1 MLKLPLKTPV
11 KMSAVISTEPICCA
25 ICLDNID
32 ISLNIIKTECNH
44 CFHSNCFLQ
53 NAAHNGFN
61 CPMCRNELAS
71 VPEEEES
78 DYDEDED
85 EDIEINEDFVLRGA
99 RWLMMRAEG
108 EEITENDTDDDTDD
122 DDDSDDDDYEGFEYV
137 RENTEESAVLSIA
150 EITENITRRGI
161 TIDQLVALLVLPD
174 RRHQEDR
181 EKYNYDLLKGLD
193 NTFLRIAVDNAI
205 A

>member
-1 MLKLPLKTPV
+1 
-11 KMSAVISTEPICCA
+11 
-25 ICLDNID
+25 
-32 ISLNIIKTECNH
+32 
-44 CFHSNCFLQ
+44 
-53 NAAHNGFN
+53 
-61 CPMCRNELAS
+61 
-71 VPEEEES
+71 
-78 DYDEDED
+78 
-85 EDIEINEDFVLRGA
+85 
-99 RWLMMRAEG
+99 MMRAEG

-193 NTFLRIAVDNAI
+193 NTFLRIAVDNVI